1 MTTTVTRE
9 VAIPRQAR
17 ADHLLGRVQ
26 PVEREP
32 GSRPRLMWIESTE
45 ARPGL
50 SRLWTFLDQYLKEI
64 SGPEFETSN
73 LAFPIGGG
81 GVRQPAARLLTE
93 TLAVAVVAEVESQAD
108 LFILN
113 DMAQPFYP
121 LRALI
126 SKPITGIMEASV
138 VLGNVLARR
147 PAIIT
152 VTEGLR
158 PGMERDM
165 WEMGLLG
172 RMANPAVWWLDPPTT
187 HEEIQSPDSLM
198 GRFDEVAH
206 RAVAAGADAILVGCG
221 YYGPVFAK
229 HGYTHVTNRPDV
241 PVYDCARL
249 GLEMAR
255 TLYSLHVAGVNPSL
269 RGFPR
274 LPQPNARAAREMLA
288 RIIEGG

>member
-1 MTTTVTRE
+1 
-9 VAIPRQAR
+9 
-17 ADHLLGRVQ
+17 
-26 PVEREP
+26 
-32 GSRPRLMWIESTE
+32 MWIESTE

-50 SRLWTFLDQYLKEI
+50 AKLWSFLDAYLKDI
-64 SGPEFETSN
+64 SGPEFETSSI
-73 LAFPIGGG
+73 AFPIGGG

-126 SKPITGIMEASV
+126 SKPITGIMEASI

-158 PGMERDM
+158 AGMERDM
-165 WEMGLLG
+165 FEIGLLG
-172 RMANPAVWWLDPPTT
+172 RMANPAVWWLDPATT
-187 HEEIQSPDSLM
+187 HEEIQDAIDSPDMLL

-206 RAVAAGADAILVGCG
+206 RAVDAGADAILVGCG

-229 HGYTHVTNRPDV
+229 HGYTHVSNRPDV

-249 GLEMAR
+249 GLELAR
-255 TLYSLHVAGVNPSL
+255 TLYSLHSAGVNPSL

-274 LPQPNARAAREMLA
+274 LAESNAKAARGMLA
-288 RIIEGG
+288 RIIEGS